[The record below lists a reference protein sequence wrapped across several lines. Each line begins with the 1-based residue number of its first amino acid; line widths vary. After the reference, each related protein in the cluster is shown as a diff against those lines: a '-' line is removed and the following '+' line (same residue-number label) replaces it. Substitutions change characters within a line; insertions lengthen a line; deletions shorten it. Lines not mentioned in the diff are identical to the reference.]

1 MVFVQALSSITHQ
14 NTFQKDNIWDDLTI
28 LEADS
33 VCESPDYK
41 QYIPANALRRLS
53 PVLRM
58 ALVAA
63 QECQTKVEG
72 EFDAISVG
80 TALGCLKDTE
90 KFLNTFITTNSDTL
104 SPTAFIQSTHNTI
117 GGQISL
123 ALGNHAYNMT
133 HTQNSV
139 SFETAL
145 IDALM
150 CANEGKSNIL
160 VGAADEAIDFLEGLR
175 NKIIQSDRQFTSGTS
190 FFVLGNKP
198 SAVQVVDC
206 HVEFGAYSEK
216 ELIEK
221 FLSDNNVNLNNIDLV
236 LMAESI
242 DLGVA
247 KSMNYQ
253 DYSGL
258 YYSSSAFAFHI
269 AHDFLKTNDCKHVL
283 IVNNQSKKRLGL
295 TLLAKNEA

>member
-14 NTFQKDNIWDDLTI
+14 DSFQKDSIWNDLI
-28 LEADS
+28 VLDSDS
-33 VCESPDYK
+33 VCISPDYK

-58 ALVAA
+58 ALATA
-63 QECQTKVEG
+63 QECQSQVEG

-90 KFLNTFITTNSDTL
+90 KFLNTFITTNADTL

-139 SFETAL
+139 SFEVAL

-160 VGAADEAIDFLEGLR
+160 VGAADEAIEFLEGLR
-175 NKIIQSDRQFTSGTS
+175 NEIIHSDRQFTSGAS
-190 FFVLGNKP
+190 FFVLGEKATP
-198 SAVQVVDC
+198 VQVIDC
-206 HVEFGAYSEK
+206 DVEFGAHSINATIDHFLEK
-216 ELIEK
+216 NQLAIQ
-221 FLSDNNVNLNNIDLV
+221 NIDLA
-236 LMAESI
+236 LTAEEI
-242 DLGVA
+242 DLGA
-247 KSMNYQ
+247 QKTMNYQ

-258 YYSSSAFAFHI
+258 HYSSSAFAFHI
-269 AHDFLKTNDCKHVL
+269 AHDFLKANNSKFAL
-283 IVNNQSKKRLGL
+283 IVNNQSTGRLGL